1 MIRKLRYKFIIINM
15 VTVLF
20 VLLVAF
26 YCNYMFNR
34 VNMYEESVAVM
45 NNALDTGK
53 PANMK
58 AFLVSLTNYGRIY
71 QISGYPGSTVNDR
84 EEIQN
89 LVDTVLA
96 KGNTQGDINAK
107 NIRYMVERTPEGT
120 RIVLYDTV
128 HERIAIDG
136 ITRYSVIIGMCCA
149 LVLFAFSVY
158 MSRLTT
164 EPVEKSL
171 TQRKQLVADASHEL
185 KTPITAIL
193 ASTEVL
199 LDSELSEENRTWVSS
214 IKDSAKDVSALV
226 SNMLTLAKSEED
238 VPEFI
243 EEDVNISEIAE
254 TMSLNYDCMIFEAG
268 KQFDAE
274 IESGLHIKGNSAQI
288 KQLMAIFLD
297 NAVKYSY
304 EKGLIKL
311 SLKRDKGHA
320 IFSVFD
326 TGEKIPEEEIDKIFD
341 RFYRV
346 DKVRSTASG
355 YGLGLSIAH
364 NIAELHSAKIGVT
377 SDDNGTQFY
386 TVFKLLKQ

>member
-1 MIRKLRYKFIIINM
+1 M
-15 VTVLF
+15 VTVLI

-45 NNALDTGK
+45 NNVLDTGK
-53 PANMK
+53 PENMK

-84 EEIQN
+84 EEIQRQVG
-89 LVDTVLA
+89 LVLA
-96 KGNTQGDINAK
+96 KEKSQGDIPSED
-107 NIRYMVERTPEGT
+107 IRYMVERTPQGT
-120 RIVLYDTV
+120 RVVIYDTV

-136 ITRYSVIIGMCCA
+136 ITRYSVIIGMSCA
-149 LVLFAFSVY
+149 LILFAFSVY
-158 MSRLTT
+158 MSYLTT
-164 EPVEKSL
+164 EPIEKSL

-199 LDSELSEENRTWVSS
+199 LDTDLSEESRAWVGS
-214 IKDSAKDVSALV
+214 IKDSAKDVSVLV
-226 SNMLTLAKSEED
+226 NNMLSLAKSEED
-238 VPEFI
+238 TPQFI

-254 TMSLNYDCMIFEAG
+254 TMSLNYECMVFEAG
-268 KQFDAE
+268 KQF
-274 IESGLHIKGNSAQI
+274 ESEVDDGLHIKGNSAQI

-304 EKGLIKL
+304 KNGSIKL

-320 IFSVFD
+320 VLSVFD
-326 TGEKIPEEEIDKIFD
+326 TGEQIPADEIDKIFD

-355 YGLGLSIAH
+355 YGLGLSIAQ
-364 NIAELHSAKIGVT
+364 NIADTHSAKIGVK
-377 SDDNGTQFY
+377 SDGSGTEFY
-386 TVFKLLKQ
+386 TVFKLLRQ